1 MNWCVLLWFVVLFR
15 FVVDVVKM
23 LVDFIETLEE
33 KLISVHCSPTAAD
46 RLAQLV
52 SHMTEN

>member
-1 MNWCVLLWFVVLFR
+1 MFVVLFR

-33 KLISVHCSPTAAD
+33 KLISVHCSPAAAD

-52 SHMTEN
+52 RHMTEN